1 MISFAKFCERE
12 KVTRQEREALAWQ
25 LAMMRARK
33 LYGLLCGGWNGP
45 RL

>member
-1 MISFAKFCERE
+1 MTFSDFCKRHN
-12 KVTRQEREALAWQ
+12 VTRQEREALAWH
-25 LAMMRARK
+25 LAMMRARQ